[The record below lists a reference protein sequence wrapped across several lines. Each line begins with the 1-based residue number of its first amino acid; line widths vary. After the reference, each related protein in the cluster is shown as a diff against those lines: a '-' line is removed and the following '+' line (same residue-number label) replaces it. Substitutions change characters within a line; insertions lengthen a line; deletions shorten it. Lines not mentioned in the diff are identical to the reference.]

1 MNEVNNRHVMRS
13 QQNLPKEQRLHK
25 QKDIETLFEKGR
37 GFNFYP
43 FRVVVYTHKSE
54 KDKPSLLRFLVSVSK
69 KRFHHAVKRNRV
81 KRLVREAWRKNK
93 SELLVKCERHKITFD
108 VALVYTATIILSYE
122 EIEKKIKQLSLR
134 LNNNYFPH
142 DENDKTTA
150 C

>member
-54 KDKPSLLRFLVSVSK
+54 NEQASLPRLLVSVSK

-81 KRLVREAWRKNK
+81 KRLLREAWRKNK
-93 SELLVKCERHKITFD
+93 SELIVKCESHKIIFD
-108 VALVYTATIILSYE
+108 VALVYTATVILSYE

-142 DENDKTTA
+142 DEDNKTTA